1 MEDELL
7 HQPNELRETSI
18 LCDTTIRAEG
28 QDFAAH
34 KCVLSAASAF
44 FRALFSSQMKE
55 TKNNMVELPEA
66 KSNTVSDVLQFIYT
80 RKVSINSSNAQD
92 LAMISDYLIIPSLKT
107 RASDFLALESF
118 ACQYNCQSLKQ
129 VAVTCNCENFV
140 AITKSED
147 FRTQDEMIQNI
158 LFERRYF
165 PTVSAATTVSSTVRD
180 LKQISRRTYLGFC
193 KVHRRW
199 CCSVWRNLVHNGC

>member
-1 MEDELL
+1 MVCERCNLEDELL
-7 HQPNELRETSI
+7 HQPNELRETGI

-28 QDFAAH
+28 QDFVAH

-80 RKVSINSSNAQD
+80 GKASINSNAQD
-92 LAMISDYLIIPSLKT
+92 LAMISGYLIIPSLKT
-107 RASDFLALESF
+107 RVSDFLALESF
-118 ACQYNCQSLKQ
+118 ACQYNCESLKQ

-147 FRTQDEMIQNI
+147 LRTQDKMIQNI
-158 LFERRYF
+158 
-165 PTVSAATTVSSTVRD
+165 VSMTEKSKGD
-180 LKQISRRTYLGFC
+180 ISRPFLQQ
-193 KVHRRW
+193 
-199 CCSVWRNLVHNGC
+199 LQLA

>member
-1 MEDELL
+1 MTCKDYKDELL
-7 HQPNELRETSI
+7 HQLNELRETSI

-80 RKVSINSSNAQD
+80 GKASINSSNAQD

-147 FRTQDEMIQNI
+147 FRTQDTK
-158 LFERRYF
+158 FERRYF
-165 PTVSAATTVSSTVRD
+165 PTISAATKVSSTVRD
-180 LKQISRRTYLGFC
+180 LKQISR
-193 KVHRRW
+193 
-199 CCSVWRNLVHNGC
+199 

>member
-1 MEDELL
+1 
-7 HQPNELRETSI
+7 
-18 LCDTTIRAEG
+18 
-28 QDFAAH
+28 
-34 KCVLSAASAF
+34 
-44 FRALFSSQMKE
+44 
-55 TKNNMVELPEA
+55 MVEL
-66 KSNTVSDVLQFIYT
+66 STTVSDVLQFIYIG
-80 RKVSINSSNAQD
+80 KASINSNAQD

-165 PTVSAATTVSSTVRD
+165 PTISAATTVSSTVRD